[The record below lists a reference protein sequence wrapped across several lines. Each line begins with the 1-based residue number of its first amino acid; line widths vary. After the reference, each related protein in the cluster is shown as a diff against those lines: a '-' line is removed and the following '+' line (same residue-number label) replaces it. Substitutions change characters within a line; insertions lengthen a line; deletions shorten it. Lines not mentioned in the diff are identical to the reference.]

1 MARKKARKMKRL
13 GRGRGRGRGRG
24 QRPAPGRTP
33 GVLPSKPCHM
43 HAHTRTQ
50 THGHAG
56 THKHT
61 GTQSL
66 DGLTM
71 VSGWTSNECW
81 AAGCGLGALSH
92 KNGKG
97 DTPDTHFDVNAVL
110 GKSQGCN
117 GLCVGSS
124 SPPMS
129 TQPFMAPIDF
139 ISMDFMLQTS
149 KNNSDSRFCHSH
161 MSLVT

>member
-1 MARKKARKMKRL
+1 MLVAVE
-13 GRGRGRGRGRG
+13 
-24 QRPAPGRTP
+24 Q
-33 GVLPSKPCHM
+33 
-43 HAHTRTQ
+43 
-50 THGHAG
+50 
-56 THKHT
+56 
-61 GTQSL
+61 
-66 DGLTM
+66 
-71 VSGWTSNECW
+71 
-81 AAGCGLGALSH
+81 AGCSGAGIWQVIKSRYISE
-92 KNGKG
+92 K
-97 DTPDTHFDVNAVL
+97 HFDVNAVL